1 MPNKPNRFIRRQ
13 RIRDRLQFARRPP
26 VVAIQKR
33 NNLARALRNPRIK
46 RRRLPAILFANQP
59 DPRRKFPNDLRRPVG
74 RTVVDDDDFAFRVR
88 DILLQHADKCFLDE
102 PLMVVGIDE
111 NADVRPR
118 HLPANHSERP
128 KYAHV
133 RAETQS

>member
-1 MPNKPNRFIRRQ
+1 MTNESNGRIRRQ
-13 RIRDRLQFARRPP
+13 RIRDRPQLAPRPP

-33 NNLARALRNPRIK
+33 NNLARALRNTRVE

-74 RTVVDDDDFAFRVR
+74 RTVVDDDDFALRVR
-88 DILLQHADKCFLDE
+88 DVLLQHADECFFDE
-102 PLMVVGIDE
+102 PLMVVRIHE

-118 HLPANHSERP
+118 HSS
-128 KYAHV
+128 V
-133 RAETQS
+133 RAV